1 MSSSSWEPIAAAL
14 YKDNFATRKR
24 RWGKL
29 YECILCPGKNK
40 ASPAA
45 LGWFSPMASSWQLM
59 TARKLRELDP
69 FSLPQASAP
78 SNPKTQ
84 VYGGRKIFSCTDTQD
99 ARQREAYGMHSP
111 MDLVSQKAW
120 PGLSRGLI
128 NSGSSGLENVHFMHW
143 SAWPRVKRGPG
154 KP

>member
-1 MSSSSWEPIAAAL
+1 M
-14 YKDNFATRKR
+14 
-24 RWGKL
+24 GKTMNAFSAQ
-29 YECILCPGKNK
+29 KKTK

-84 VYGGRKIFSCTDTQD
+84 VYGRKKQIF
-99 ARQREAYGMHSP
+99 P
-111 MDLVSQKAW
+111 
-120 PGLSRGLI
+120 
-128 NSGSSGLENVHFMHW
+128 VH
-143 SAWPRVKRGPG
+143 KTPG
-154 KP
+154 KERLVECTVQWI